1 MYEKCITCNRIGE
14 TCVPNLMRLPFPD
27 LMQWCNKRQ
36 KHLGWTNQVLAYR
49 CNVPLS
55 TITRIKSGDF
65 LDCKYSTIRS
75 IVITLVGGTTDEWPC
90 NAQVEKELQQVED
103 LERQAAKLAAVQE
116 ENEALKLKLSTIDA
130 QHRAD
135 IRAIRE
141 EYLEQ
146 IAFLKDELKSRRAVQ
161 HL

>member
-103 LERQAAKLAAVQE
+103 LEKQAAKLAAVQE

-146 IAFLKDELKSRRAVQ
+146 ITFLKDELKSRRAVQ
-161 HL
+161 RL

>member
-103 LERQAAKLAAVQE
+103 LEKQAAKLAAVQE

-146 IAFLKDELKSRRAVQ
+146 ITFLKDELKSRRAVQ
-161 HL
+161 NL